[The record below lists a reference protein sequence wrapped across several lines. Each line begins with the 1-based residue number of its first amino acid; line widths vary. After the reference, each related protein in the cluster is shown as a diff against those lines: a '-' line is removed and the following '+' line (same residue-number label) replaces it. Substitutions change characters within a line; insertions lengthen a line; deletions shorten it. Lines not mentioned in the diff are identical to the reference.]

1 MHNAVMP
8 SYVEE
13 IIFLG
18 QCLWGGSL
26 EGVLTSCV

>member
-18 QCLWGGSL
+18 QCLWRGGVWK
-26 EGVLTSCV
+26 GF